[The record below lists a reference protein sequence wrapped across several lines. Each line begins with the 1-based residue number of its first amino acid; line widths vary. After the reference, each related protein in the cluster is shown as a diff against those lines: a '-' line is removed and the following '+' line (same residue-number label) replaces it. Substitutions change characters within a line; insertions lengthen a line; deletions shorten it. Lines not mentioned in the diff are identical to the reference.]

1 MSESISEVIELP
13 DGTGQAQDKSIES
26 GKPEGISPESWVGWW
41 VNWKT
46 VSIHTV
52 LDDMFHA
59 KGGCK
64 GEIMDG
70 TDPDQNGDRYDG
82 YSYIIPYSTELQW
95 RTRVLQSPYTN
106 FFKRFI
112 MAQIRSVFSEDAISY
127 NVYKGSSKISE
138 ENDVFLYFMN
148 NSTGTGVSYRDL
160 QVFATQERKVH
171 DVAYYI
177 MTKPDGSEIPA
188 LTIKTAVD
196 FIMATGD
203 KNGKLE
209 EIMFFNGK
217 KIVNNKIMASA
228 ELWYMA
234 GGICYVQDME
244 GEWDG
249 KRSSLGEVEYKK
261 VGPPQSTGVDEMV
274 VKAHMRG
281 AQPTGEFLPRNP
293 ESSSIAMKCMD
304 YFQSESWHSWL
315 MTLTRNPIPYV
326 FTKADIKG
334 LRAGGSQLWVLK
346 GDQTGYPS
354 APDFMSPDS
363 ALTSVSTDDLN
374 RIKQDISDIA
384 RESGVNTGSAN
395 SATQQSGESKA
406 YDFIATDVKLQ
417 ETVTESQEMNKW
429 VGHMFNKYT
438 VRNDDVWTYEIT
450 YPTDFFPEE
459 PKSLDEIGGLIDKA
473 TLYGLPLLA
482 RELILFS
489 ARNVLSGSVS
499 EETMNDITSEI
510 ESSSGVSNDE

>member
-13 DGTGQAQDKSIES
+13 DGTGQAQDKSINS
-26 GKPEGISPESWVGWW
+26 GEPEGISPESWRGWW
-41 VNWKT
+41 VNWKSI
-46 VSIHTV
+46 SIHTV
-52 LDDMFHA
+52 LDDMFNA

-70 TDPDQNGDRYDG
+70 TNPDLQGFQYDG

-112 MAQIRSVFSEDAISY
+112 MAQIRSVFSQDSISY
-127 NVYKGSSKISE
+127 KVYKGSSENSE
-138 ENDVFLYFMN
+138 KTDDFLEFMN
-148 NSTGTGVSYRDL
+148 NSTGTGVNYRDL
-160 QVFATQERKVH
+160 QVFAAQERKAH

-177 MTKPDGSEIPA
+177 MTKPVGSDIPA
-188 LTIKTAVD
+188 LTVRTAVD

-203 KNGKLE
+203 ESGKLE
-209 EIMFFNGK
+209 TIMFYNGK
-217 KIVNNKIMASA
+217 KYVDNKIVASA
-228 ELWYMA
+228 ELWYMD
-234 GGICYVQDME
+234 GTCHVQEME
-244 GEWDG
+244 GDWDG
-249 KRSSLGEVEYKK
+249 NRETLGDVEYKP
-261 VGPPQSTGVDEMV
+261 VGPPIDTEVDEMV

-293 ESSSIAMKCMD
+293 ESASIAMKCMD

-363 ALTSVSTDDLN
+363 GLPSVSTDDLN

-395 SATQQSGESKA
+395 SATQQSGESKS
-406 YDFIATDVKLQ
+406 YDFIATDIKLQ
-417 ETVTESQEMNKW
+417 ETVTENQEMNKW

-438 VRNDDVWTYEIT
+438 LRNDDVWRYEIT

-459 PKSLDEIGGLIDKA
+459 PKSLDEIGNLIDKA
-473 TLYGLPLLA
+473 QLYGLNELA
-482 RELILFS
+482 KELILFS
-489 ARNVLSGSVS
+489 ARDVLAGSVS
-499 EETMNDITSEI
+499 DDRMKAIAEEI
-510 ESSSGVSNDE
+510 EGAQGVNNDE